1 MTGFLLALAAVAT
14 LVASTALVAHMT
26 GGLVLMSHQ
35 HPHKNENE
43 KERS

>member
-26 GGLVLMSHQ
+26 GGLVLMTRQ
-35 HPHKNENE
+35 HPHHENE
-43 KERS
+43 MKEN